1 MMPLAWMLALA
12 WRLVIPM
19 LIMTLPP
26 PLLLLWRMGL
36 ITSMGVRISSGM
48 MTSMG
53 LSVRGSRV
61 LMGMGVDLG
70 LVMRM
75 RALGTEIYMDKRR
88 RARGL
93 RWVVG
98 LEVVAPGVGR
108 RRCWGLRLGDRF
120 SDGGRREQEVVIELA
135 WVSGG
140 VEFLSSSMTNFLYH
154 G

>member
-26 PLLLLWRMGL
+26 PPPLLLLLWRVGSIM
-36 ITSMGVRISSGM
+36 SMGVRTSSGV

-53 LSVRGSRV
+53 LSVRGLRV
-61 LMGMGVDLG
+61 VMGMGVDLG
-70 LVMRM
+70 LVVRM

-98 LEVVAPGVGR
+98 LEVVVPGVGR
-108 RRCWGLRLGDRF
+108 RRCWGLRLGDQF
-120 SDGGRREQEVVIELA
+120 SMEGVAKKWWSLNWLGLVV
-135 WVSGG
+135 V
-140 VEFLSSSMTNFLYH
+140 SSSFLPR
-154 G
+154 